1 MGGNTGNFRTSGTTS
16 ATNGTRTLASM
27 LVSGNSASSYSRI
40 AMFDKLHGKNV
51 DNSGDS
57 FWANTPSTSDGNA
70 IFYDGNVVIGGNVSS
85 RQTLSLLNSSTD
97 VNEGGLYLSNGNIN
111 VDCYSVQTAK
121 DAVVGELNFYN
132 GFLQGSNSSSLL
144 KTSVQC
150 LVNET
155 GSSAT
160 NLNFVLNGVQKMR
173 LNSQGLNVNGSF
185 NNVNGALNLA
195 STVKTNADDVISTI
209 NFYNGTDNAAIRS
222 SIKSCVVP
230 TEDAPNNSDLRFF
243 TQPDA
248 IDQVERM
255 RIASDGVV
263 TINNDLI
270 LGKKLYI
277 NENGESI
284 AINGDQ
290 KIIAGY
296 RGEIRE
302 FYIGQSFQNS
312 ANLYI
317 SNDLA
322 DGQIFINSGSE
333 SRITMTS
340 RGLFFNRI
348 TNNVNEYIGNVG
360 ASNSTNSDFHVISQ
374 NAMYIQSG
382 PNDGT
387 QNMQL
392 VSGTGH
398 ITLRNSN
405 AIYLTT
411 PVVELPKIRLTS
423 STDNAIAIG
432 AGAGATSQQTAS
444 IAIGLNAGATQSSTC
459 VALGNL
465 AGNSGQQSEAIA
477 IGLCAGQTS
486 QGAGYAGSA
495 DGSISIGTTAGQ
507 VVQASRCIAIG
518 GAAGNFEQKPQAIAI
533 GYAAGSIRQAS
544 SCIAIGA
551 LAGQQNQ
558 GTNSIAIGS
567 SAGNGVLAG
576 EQNLGMGI
584 SSIAIGASAGNA
596 GIGDASIYIG
606 AGCGQTVRHTRCILL
621 SASGGDYSP
630 SVVVNNQN
638 TQFGGATF
646 INPLQ
651 IRILEADQRL
661 GYNSI
666 TGEVTRV
673 TSSLRYKKDIND
685 LESNTSV
692 LHLFQP
698 KEFRYIN
705 SDDNSQKSYGF
716 IAEELN
722 EIDPALVFFNKEGQ
736 PDSICWNKINTY
748 TICEV
753 QKLRK
758 ELDELKELMKSLSK

>member
-51 DNSGDS
+51 DNSGDT

-284 AINGDQ
+284 SINGDQ
-290 KIIAGY
+290 KIIAAY

-302 FYIGQSFQNS
+302 FYIGQAFQNS
-312 ANLYI
+312 RNLYI
-317 SNDLA
+317 VNDMA
-322 DGQIFINSGSE
+322 DGQIFINSGSD

-340 RGLFFNRI
+340 RGVFFNRI
-348 TNNVNEYIGNVG
+348 TNNDNEIIGNIG
-360 ASNSTNSDFHVISQ
+360 ATNTANNTFHINSQ
-374 NAMYIQSG
+374 NNMYIQSG
-382 PNDGT
+382 VNGT
-387 QNMQL
+387 GSANMTL
-392 VSGTGH
+392 TSGTGEISLINSTLIRLTTPGVVSSGNLY
-398 ITLRNSN
+398 ITNSN
-405 AIYLTT
+405 AQVQLSSDTGKSTAGDILGEILFYNN
-411 PVVELPKIRLTS
+411 VNNGNNVRSAIRS
-423 STDNAIAIG
+423 
-432 AGAGATSQQTAS
+432 
-444 IAIGLNAGATQSSTC
+444 C
-459 VALGNL
+459 VSVT
-465 AGNSGQQSEAIA
+465 NSGTPNNTDLRFFTQLNYTDHIERMRIDS
-477 IGLCAGQTS
+477 
-486 QGAGYAGSA
+486 
-495 DGSISIGTTAGQ
+495 DGTVRIFNNLNVTGT
-507 VVQASRCIAIG
+507 VSSSSSSRYKNNIN
-518 GAAGNFEQKPQAIAI
+518 NFE
-533 GYAAGSIRQAS
+533 
-544 SCIAIGA
+544 
-551 LAGQQNQ
+551 
-558 GTNSIAIGS
+558 
-567 SAGNGVLAG
+567 
-576 EQNLGMGI
+576 
-584 SSIAIGASAGNA
+584 
-596 GIGDASIYIG
+596 
-606 AGCGQTVRHTRCILL
+606 
-621 SASGGDYSP
+621 
-630 SVVVNNQN
+630 
-638 TQFGGATF
+638 
-646 INPLQ
+646 
-651 IRILEADQRL
+651 
-661 GYNSI
+661 
-666 TGEVTRV
+666 
-673 TSSLRYKKDIND
+673 ND
-685 LESNTSV
+685 TSV
-692 LHLFQP
+692 LHNFKP
-698 KEFRYIN
+698 KTFKYNKDGEN
-705 SDDNSQKSYGF
+705 AVNSYGF
-716 IAEELN
+716 IAEELYD
-722 EIDPALVFFNKEGQ
+722 IDPKLVLLNEEGQ
-736 PDSICWNKINTY
+736 PESIYWDRINLY
-748 TICEV
+748 NVCEV